1 MQKSIPLGLRKTL
14 KPLAINIKNMTQNFD
29 RKDPDGADEYFLNC
43 VRNGDLNNAMTC
55 FDPEAIYID
64 KDGNA
69 INGLANI
76 EKLVANLCNMKPDI
90 KVYEHKISP
99 VGNDMMYWLDKW
111 TLTATDLQG
120 NLINMKGASANMMR
134 RNNDGVWLWLVD
146 NPFAA
151 PFFAE

>member
-1 MQKSIPLGLRKTL
+1 
-14 KPLAINIKNMTQNFD
+14 MTQNFD
-29 RKDPDGADEYFLNC
+29 RTDPDGADEYFLNC
-43 VRNGDLNNAMTC
+43 VRNGDLKNAMTC

-64 KDGNA
+64 RDGNA

-111 TLTATDLQG
+111 TLTAAAGPDG
-120 NLINMKGASANMMR
+120 KPMKMKGASANMMR
-134 RNNDGVWLWLVD
+134 KNADGHWLWLVD
-146 NPFAA
+146 NPFAL
-151 PFFAE
+151 PFFDGQEKK